1 MPDKITSNPMTISKF
16 VKLLQEIEQEYGSLP
31 IYINEEG
38 YGESLLSQLDIAKAR
53 TKDDEIIPFRIVLT
67 GS

>member
-1 MPDKITSNPMTISKF
+1 MFASNPFTIPEF
-16 VKLLQEIEQEYGSLP
+16 IKLLQEIEREHGSLP

-38 YGESLLSQLDIAKAR
+38 YGESWLSQL
-53 TKDDEIIPFRIVLT
+53 EIGKPNEEDGIPLRIVLT